1 MFKFLPIT
9 FANSIFVYG
18 LAALLSTAPVHA
30 QTKGKKVEQVAPE
43 LKTYKA
49 QGVSFRAKFPRK
61 FEFQNEYEFE
71 RDKVKFKKTSYSV
84 SNPDLKDGDDYQIYQ
99 IAIDV
104 ERPIAPALDLSGRE
118 EQIISALIDN
128 YKRIYGKS
136 YVVEKLS
143 PIEKAA
149 NGKWMVQKMSGINR
163 VADFATIMQVYVM
176 SHYIVRVHLYY
187 TPKKEAKA
195 VVDAFI
201 KEFELLDV
209 EEN

>member
-1 MFKFLPIT
+1 MFKSQPIT
-9 FANSIFVYG
+9 LAISIFVCG
-18 LAALLSTAPVHA
+18 VFTLFSNTPACA
-30 QTKGKKVEQVAPE
+30 QAQNKKVEQVKPE

-49 QGVSFRAKFPRK
+49 QGVSFRAKFPRQ
-61 FEFQNEYEFE
+61 FEFQNEFEFE
-71 RDKVKFKKTSYSV
+71 RDKVKFKKTSYTV

-104 ERPIAPALDLSGRE
+104 ERPIAPALDLGGKE
-118 EQIISALIDN
+118 EQIITALIEN

-143 PIEKAA
+143 QIEKAA

-163 VADFATIMQVYVM
+163 VADFATILQVYVM
-176 SHYIVRVHLYY
+176 PHYMVRVQLYY
-187 TPKKEAKA
+187 TPKKKSKA